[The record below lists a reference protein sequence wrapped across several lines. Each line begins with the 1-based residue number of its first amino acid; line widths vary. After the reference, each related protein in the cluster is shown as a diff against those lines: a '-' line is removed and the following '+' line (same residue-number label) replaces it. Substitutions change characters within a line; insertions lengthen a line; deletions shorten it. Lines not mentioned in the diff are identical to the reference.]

1 MKQYHSRMDFLTVLI
16 NLLAVFVIDAAA
28 LIASSKALVRESGL
42 TSFGLFLGAVSAPV
56 ALLIFFFPVRYFLGD
71 SLLVV
76 RSGVLRWRIPV
87 ENIHRAVR
95 LRSISPSPA
104 LSLERIRIDYSKGSR
119 VKRIF
124 LSPADRTGFLNDLAM
139 LDRGLSH
146 DQNGLVRWAGRIMPL
161 QAHDP
166 GAR

>member
-28 LIASSKALVRESGL
+28 LFASSKALVRESGL

-56 ALLIFFFPVRYFLGD
+56 ALMLFFFPVRYFLGN

-95 LRSISPSPA
+95 LRSIVPPLRPSPWN
-104 LSLERIRIDYSKGSR
+104 GSASTTPR
-119 VKRIF
+119 GVGSNGSSCRRPIAPGSSTTWRCSTAG
-124 LSPADRTGFLNDLAM
+124 SPTTRTA
-139 LDRGLSH
+139 S
-146 DQNGLVRWAGRIMPL
+146 
-161 QAHDP
+161 
-166 GAR
+166 